1 MATTQQTRALLSIPP
16 RRLGRYTVTFFLL
29 IYTGVVSF
37 PFFWMVSNSFR
48 PGPEILVNPYKLPF
62 PLTFQNYVNI
72 FTNPTLSFPL
82 FYKNSIIVTAGAIV
96 AAMIVNSMAAYGFAR
111 LRYKFPGREALY
123 SLIFLSIMFPPQVT
137 LLALFQLLVKYG
149 LYNTLTS
156 LILVYTASALP
167 MNIYI
172 MRSFFMQIPQD
183 LEDAA
188 LIDGCSDHKM
198 FWRVMFPIARPA
210 IFTTVMLNF
219 VNFWNEFLYAVTYIN
234 DPKLRTLPL
243 AQMFFIGEAYLDVGM
258 LAAALVI
265 SAAPLILVYMFISEW
280 FIRGM
285 TAGAIKT

>member
-1 MATTQQTRALLSIPP
+1 MSVMRQTKTFFSVSP
-16 RRLGRYTVTFFLL
+16 RNLGRYTVTFFLL
-29 IYTGVVSF
+29 IYSGVVSF

-48 PGPEILVNPYKLPF
+48 LGPDILLDPYALPSSF
-62 PLTFQNYVNI
+62 MLQNYVNI
-72 FTNPTLSFPL
+72 FTNPTLSFPV
-82 FYKNSIIVTAGAIV
+82 FFRNSAIVTAGAILLALV
-96 AAMIVNSMAAYGFAR
+96 ITSMAAYAFSR
-111 LRYKFPGREALY
+111 RRYQFPGRETLY
-123 SLIFLSIMFPPQVT
+123 TLIFLSFMFPPQVT

-156 LILVYTASALP
+156 LILVYVAGALP
-167 MNIYI
+167 MNVYI
-172 MRSFFMQIPQD
+172 LRSFFMQIPQD

-188 LIDGCSDHKM
+188 LIDGCSDRLL

-210 IFTTVMLNF
+210 ILTTVMLNF

-265 SAAPLILVYMFISEW
+265 SALPLVIVYMFISEW

-285 TAGAIKT
+285 TAGAVKA